1 VNDPGKT
8 HLCLEVD
15 DLDGLLA
22 KLHAAGTRS
31 AHPAAVEIPRG
42 DWRGFR
48 DVYVYAPDEVVVE
61 LVERPAD

>member
-8 HLCLEVD
+8 HVCLEVD

-22 KLHAAGTRS
+22 KLHAAGIRS
-31 AHPAAVEIPRG
+31 AHPAPVEIPRG

>member
-31 AHPAAVEIPRG
+31 AHPAPVEIPRG

-48 DVYVYAPDEVVVE
+48 CVYVYAPDEVVVE